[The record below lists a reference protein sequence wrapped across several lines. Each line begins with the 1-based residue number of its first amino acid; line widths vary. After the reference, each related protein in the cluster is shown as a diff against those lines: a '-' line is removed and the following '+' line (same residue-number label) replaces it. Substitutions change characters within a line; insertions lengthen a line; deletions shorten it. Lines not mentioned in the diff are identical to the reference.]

1 MDPMQNALKARAEVL
16 SSPIENAKEVDL
28 TDIGVQTE
36 SSNGDELIVILREG
50 ELPSDINGF
59 CKQILDQCPFISFGT
74 KSRVYVQQILF
85 RSVSAGSYAASH
97 AMVLSDYKSLGLPEL
112 ESLEFVELQDHDNAQ
127 CLVYITDF
135 KGATSVS
142 PQKQKAGSC
151 FVATAVYGSYDAPQV
166 KTLRIYRDE
175 VLELSKI
182 GRLFIRFYYRIAPTC
197 SNLLKRHNSLRRI
210 FRYILNLFVAALRR
224 R

>member
-28 TDIGVQTE
+28 TDIGVQAE

-85 RSVSAGSYAASH
+85 RSVSASSYAASH
-97 AMVLSDYKSLGLPEL
+97 AMVLSDYNSLGLPEL
-112 ESLEFVELQDHDNAQ
+112 ESLEFVELQDQDDAQ

-142 PQKQKAGSC
+142 PQKQKSGRC
-151 FVATAVYGSYDAPQV
+151 FVATAVYGSYDAPEV
-166 KTLRIYRDE
+166 KILRVFRDQ
-175 VLELSKI
+175 VLEPSRM
-182 GRLFIRFYYRIAPTC
+182 GRLFIHFYYRIGPIC
-197 SNLLKRHNSLRRI
+197 SKTVKRHNWLRWI
-210 FRYILNLFVAALRR
+210 LRYILNSFVAALRR
-224 R
+224 